1 MTRGWQGI
9 AAIFVLLIGVTAAAR
24 HSATS
29 GGQGATSG
37 SRSASFDKPGGAA
50 PPQVTF
56 ARDIAPIVFHSC
68 APCHRPGEAAPFS
81 LLSYADLKSH
91 AHQITAVTERRIMPP
106 WLPEPDSPR
115 FADDLRLTAEQIGL
129 LKAWVEQGAV
139 EGDRS
144 DLPAKPQFVE
154 GWQLGTPDVIVKAT
168 KPFELPAGGS
178 DTYWNFVFR
187 TPVHRSHWLKA
198 IEIRPGDK
206 RLVHH
211 ANVLVDRG
219 QTARLLEK
227 QPGSGFGGMELTI
240 ESEVFDPDS
249 HFLFWKPGSAPY
261 VEPDGMAIRL
271 DKNTDLVLNT
281 HLQPSGKP
289 EVLQPSL
296 GLYFTDKPAT
306 LHPILLQMENDR
318 QLDIPPG
325 ETNFLVSDDL
335 TLPVDVELL
344 AIYPHAHYLGKD
356 LQGIAT
362 LPDGTKRTLIHIARW
377 DLNWQAVYRYAS
389 PMPLPKGTTISMRFT
404 YDNSAD
410 NIRNPNHPPQRVVA
424 GNRASDEMAHLWLQ
438 VLPQGPTNH
447 SSGQAPSAMRE
458 NGISESGGSVDP
470 RALLQEAMARHNLE
484 KNPND
489 FEAHYNLAAL
499 LQGRGELAESTAHF
513 AQAVRIRPEDATANN
528 ALGAALLAAGRP
540 DQSIPYLAAALTARP
555 NYFDAHYN
563 LGNALAS
570 QGDFTGALVHFRA
583 AVRLNPED
591 ANAEANLGSA
601 FAETGNLKQARLHYE
616 RALQLNPNHQLAR
629 ENLQQLDQGKTS
641 DAPN

>member
-1 MTRGWQGI
+1 MMRKSRGLAGYLR
-9 AAIFVLLIGVTAAAR
+9 VLVLVCISAAAR
-24 HSATS
+24 PSAGENQTASSPS
-29 GGQGATSG
+29 GERPDVHPSQT
-37 SRSASFDKPGGAA
+37 
-50 PPQVTF
+50 TF
-56 ARDIAPIVFHSC
+56 NRDIAPIVFHSC

-81 LLSYADLKSH
+81 LLTYADAKSH
-91 AHQITAVTERRIMPP
+91 AHQIATVTERRIMPP
-106 WLPEPDSPR
+106 WLPETDDPK
-115 FADDLRLTAEQIGL
+115 FADDLRLSAEQIAV
-129 LKAWVEQGAV
+129 LKAWVEQGAA
-139 EGDRS
+139 EGDPS
-144 DLPAKPQFVE
+144 DLPAKPRFVE
-154 GWQLGTPDVIVKAT
+154 GWQLGKPDVIVKAT
-168 KPFELPAGGS
+168 EPFELPAGGS

-187 TPVHRSHWLKA
+187 SPVDRPRWLKA

-219 QTARLLEK
+219 RTARLQEK

-261 VEPDGMAIRL
+261 VEPDGMAIHL
-271 DKNTDLVLNT
+271 DRDIDLVLNT

-289 EVLQPSL
+289 ETLQPSL

-306 LHPILLQMENDR
+306 LHPILVQMENDR

-325 ETNFLVSDDL
+325 ETNFLVSDDF

-356 LQGIAT
+356 LQAVAT
-362 LPDGTKRTLIHIARW
+362 LPDGTRETLIHIARW
-377 DLNWQAVYRYAS
+377 DLNWQAVYRYAAPVS
-389 PMPLPKGTTISMRFT
+389 LPKGTTIAMRFT

-410 NIRNPNHPPQRVVA
+410 NIRNPNHPPQRVMA

-438 VLPQGPTNH
+438 VLPEGVP
-447 SSGQAPSAMRE
+447 GSA
-458 NGISESGGSVDP
+458 VDP
-470 RALLQEAMARHNLE
+470 RALIQEAMARHNLQ
-484 KNPND
+484 KNPDD

-499 LQGRGELAESTAHF
+499 LQGRGELAESAAHF

-528 ALGAALLAAGRP
+528 ALGAALLAAGR
-540 DQSIPYLAAALTARP
+540 SGEAIPYLSAALKARP
-555 NYFDAHYN
+555 EYFDAHYN

-583 AVRLNPED
+583 AVGLNPQD

-601 FAETGNLKQARLHYE
+601 LAETGNVKEARLHYE
-616 RALQLNPNHQLAR
+616 RALSLNPNLELAR
-629 ENLQQLDQGKTS
+629 ENLQQLEQGKTS
-641 DAPN
+641 DPRN